1 MKFRMVFWGPDEDP
15 AGDGAAREMGAVVPV
30 SESPACCYEH
40 SGTHMVRRDQLA
52 NGRVRRTTVAN
63 FRARIVRDIIRDD
76 GA

>member
-1 MKFRMVFWGPDEDP
+1 
-15 AGDGAAREMGAVVPV
+15 
-30 SESPACCYEH
+30 
-40 SGTHMVRRDQLA
+40 MVRRDQLA